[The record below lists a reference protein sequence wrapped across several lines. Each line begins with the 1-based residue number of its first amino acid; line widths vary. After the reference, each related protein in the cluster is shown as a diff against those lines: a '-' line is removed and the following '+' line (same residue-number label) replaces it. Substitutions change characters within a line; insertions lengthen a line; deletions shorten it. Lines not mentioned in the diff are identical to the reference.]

1 MPTAFSEHH
10 EWLSSDGLGGF
21 ASGTATGVRTRRYH
35 ALLLASVTPPTN
47 RFVLV
52 NGVEAWLEIAG
63 GGGQGASAR
72 VALTAQ
78 RYGDGGNGALVN
90 AEAIRAQ
97 TQFEHDPTPRW
108 VLAPSAAG
116 YALPRIEHEVLVAP
130 GISGVGLRWRALD
143 ACRGVVLKV
152 RPLMSGRDIHALHR
166 ENWAFRFDA
175 DVKAP
180 AKAAASKKSG
190 ANAKSAEVVPA
201 AAGVRVAW
209 RAYIGVPG
217 VTAVASGEYVH
228 SPDWYRNFFYREEAA
243 RGQDCIEDLATP
255 GVFAFDLSA
264 GDATLVLLAD
274 DVPSE
279 PVDRTSAA
287 GAFGTLQRGVEAHMK
302 RCPTALDRAAAAYV
316 VRAGAGA
323 DDGNA
328 SSKSARGG
336 AAAGAGERVPR
347 TIVAGYPW
355 FTDWGRD
362 TFIAVRGLCLARKRL
377 DEARDVLVRWAG
389 EVRDGLLPNRFPD
402 RGQTPEFNAIDA
414 SLWFVVAAGEFL
426 DQAPA
431 EIVTAEERASL
442 ERAMLAIV
450 RGYVAGAQY
459 NIRVEPDGL
468 VSGGELGMQLTWM
481 DAKVEGWVVTPRI
494 GKPVEIQALWLNAL
508 DFVRRRDPSLGE
520 LFWRAGESFNA
531 KFWNKDAGCLYDVID
546 ENLRPGRVDPTIRP
560 NQIFAVG
567 GLPLC
572 VLDDARA
579 RAVVSAVEDKLLTPI
594 GLRSLA
600 AGEFGYRWRYEGTLR
615 ERDFAYHQ
623 GTVWPWLIG
632 AFVEAWVRVRSTTP
646 EARAAAKREA
656 RRRFLPPLMEHLK
669 HAGLGHVSEIADAES
684 PHTPRG
690 CPFQAWSVGEL
701 LRLDRVVLGD

>member
-10 EWLSSDGLGGF
+10 EWLASDGLGGF

-52 NGVEAWLEIAG
+52 NGVEAWLEIA
-63 GGGQGASAR
+63 ANERTTVR
-72 VALTAQ
+72 VPLNAQ
-78 RYGDGGNGALVN
+78 RYGDGGQGTLVN
-90 AEAIRAQ
+90 AEAIRSH
-97 TQFEHDPTPRW
+97 TQFEYDPTPRW
-108 VLAPSAAG
+108 TMVPSAPGFAV
-116 YALPRIEHEVLVAP
+116 PRIEHEVFVAP
-130 GISGVGLRWRALD
+130 GIAGVGLRWRALD
-143 ACRGVVLKV
+143 AARGVVLKV
-152 RPLMSGRDIHALHR
+152 RPLMSGRDLHALHR
-166 ENWAFRFDA
+166 ENWSFRFDA
-175 DVKAP
+175 EVAVL
-180 AKAAASKKSG
+180 AKAAASAKSA
-190 ANAKSAEVVPA
+190 ANAKASGDPA
-201 AAGVRVAW
+201 GRAGVRASW
-209 RAYIGVPG
+209 RAYAGVPG
-217 VTAVASGEYVH
+217 VTAIASGEYSH
-228 SPDWYRNFFYREEAA
+228 APDWYRNFFYREEAA
-243 RGQDCIEDLATP
+243 RGQDSIEDLATP
-255 GVFAFDLSA
+255 GVFTFDLNA

-287 GAFGTLQRGVEAHMK
+287 GAFGVIQQGVESHLK
-302 RCPTALDRAAAAYV
+302 RYTTALDRAAAAYV
-316 VRAGAGA
+316 VKAGAELRLTKTSGKA
-323 DDGNA
+323 G
-328 SSKSARGG
+328 SSEQRA
-336 AAAGAGERVPR
+336 PR
-347 TIVAGYPW
+347 TIIAGYPW

-377 DEARDVLVRWAG
+377 EDARDVLVRWAG
-389 EVRDGLLPNRFPD
+389 EVRDGLLPNRYPD
-402 RGQTPEFNAIDA
+402 RGQTPEYNAIDA

-431 EIVTAEERASL
+431 DIATAEERAAL

-450 RGYVAGAQY
+450 RGYIAGAQY
-459 NIRVEPDGL
+459 NIRVEADGL

-520 LFWRAGESFNA
+520 LFWRASESFNK
-531 KFWNKDAGCLYDVID
+531 KFWNKELGCLYDVID

-579 RAVVSAVEDKLLTPI
+579 RAVVSVVEDKLLTPI

-701 LRLDRVVLGD
+701 VRLDRVVLAE